1 MQNNNDKNSQP
12 QKSNRDAAANII
24 RDDLDRIYDGDDAPH
39 AQAETEIR
47 NQQQA
52 PQPVEASAETPQQKG
67 ASHTQINEQWKD
79 YHTSWASYY
88 QQYYERYYLNHL
100 HHAKQKTKD
109 ESNILS
115 QQTSPLSQ
123 TGVIGSY
130 EPSADSE
137 EDKAVAELR
146 DQLLGTVKDR
156 AEQVKK
162 SRHYAPIMTAVVFA
176 FVFLFLQYNQFL
188 FATVHAYIS
197 PGSIDSQNIIVDPTS
212 STKVGP
218 EPKLIIPKINVEAPM
233 VYGADPLNN
242 DAVEN
247 ELRNGVV
254 HYPIANA
261 ASVPGQNGA
270 TTILGHSSM
279 DVFDDGKYKFVFVQL
294 SKLGEGDNFYINYQ
308 GTRYTYSVTKKEII
322 SPNEIAKVTPTD
334 ASKPSVILITCEP
347 PGTALKRLLVFADQ
361 VSPDPSKAKKADNP
375 SPTNQTATQSIR
387 GDSPSTLERLFGIR

>member
-1 MQNNNDKNSQP
+1 MKNDDTNNQP
-12 QKSNRDAAANII
+12 TNKDRDAAANII
-24 RDDLDRIYDGDDAPH
+24 RSDLDRIYEGKSAPLAQAEDEVRQQV
-39 AQAETEIR
+39 AQAETPPNVIPE
-47 NQQQA
+47 QKASQA
-52 PQPVEASAETPQQKG
+52 STTEHQLS
-67 ASHTQINEQWKD
+67 NDWKQ

-100 HHAKQKTKD
+100 HHAKQKV
-109 ESNILS
+109 
-115 QQTSPLSQ
+115 QQTETPAASPLSQ
-123 TGVIGSY
+123 TGIIASN
-130 EPSADSE
+130 EPQNLNE
-137 EDKAVAELR
+137 EDRAVAELR

-176 FVFLFLQYNQFL
+176 FIFLFLQYNQFL
-188 FATVHAYIS
+188 FATVHAYVS
-197 PGSIDSQNIIVDPTS
+197 PGSIDSQNIIVDPST

-218 EPKLIIPKINVEAPM
+218 EPKIIIPKINVEAPM
-233 VYGADPLNN
+233 VYGVDPL
-242 DAVEN
+242 DDTKVEN
-247 ELRNGVV
+247 ELRNGTV

-294 SKLGEGDNFYINYQ
+294 SKLNEGDNFYINYQ

-334 ASKPSVILITCEP
+334 PTKPSVILITCDP

-361 VSPDPSKAKKADNP
+361 ISPDPAKAKQAAETP
-375 SPTNQTATQSIR
+375 ASQTVTKSIR
-387 GDSPSTLERLFGIR
+387 GDAPSALERLFGIR